1 MAFPVAAVLPILG
14 GVLGGNR
21 TDPAQ
26 TDVGRFIG
34 GITGRNRNAAAAAAA
49 AGQSVP
55 AAPIQAKSL
64 ASGTV
69 TFGEDQKK
77 TYLGFGLLLVALVFV
92 WRFFSP
98 RKRRRR

>member
-1 MAFPVAAVLPILG
+1 MFPVAAVLPILG
-14 GVLGGNR
+14 GALGGNR
-21 TDPAQ
+21 TDPAE
-26 TDVGRFIG
+26 TGFGKFVGS
-34 GITGRNRNAAAAAAA
+34 ITGRNRNAAAAAAAA

-69 TFGEDQKK
+69 TFGQDQKK